1 MIDILGAYLTAV
13 RKGHNL
19 TSALITGQ
27 TLRNYAKSA
36 ADCLTILTGGPYTY
50 YDPATMS
57 MKRMALHPYL
67 NEQIAQRSTW
77 TKPKPR
83 KEPFT
88 YRMLAVHA
96 QQLLS
101 TDPDPLGV
109 YASLSYVVWDWMRLG
124 VFTGSRVSE
133 YAQSGLRKH
142 HRFQVIPSNK
152 DTGEW
157 AGQPLAFIREDFQF
171 FDARQRLVPLLELHS
186 AHGKGLVSTVHIRF
200 RYDKSSENFSIRKF
214 SRTDDAI
221 LDPVDAAVS
230 ILHRADLLL
239 VPKEEPIGVYAT
251 SLPSFLFLRDYHIR
265 DILRRMCIAA
275 YSDPTHYLRLHI
287 DRLVPHSNR
296 VTAAVCLQMG
306 GASHEDIAFR
316 LRWKV
321 GSVPT
326 YLRECFQEVGTIMSS
341 TLVQG
346 AFKTS

>member
-13 RKGHNL
+13 RQGNNL
-19 TSALITGQ
+19 TKAFITGQ

-36 ADCLTILTGGPYTY
+36 ADCLTILTGGPCTY

-57 MKRMALHPYL
+57 MKRMSLHPYL

-77 TKPKPR
+77 TKPTPR

-101 TDPDPLGV
+101 SHSDPRRI
-109 YASLSYVVWDWMRLG
+109 YFSLSYVVWDWMRLG

-133 YAQSGLRKH
+133 YAQSGLRKN
-142 HRFQVIPSNK
+142 HRFQVIPTNQ
-152 DTGEW
+152 DTSEW
-157 AGQPLAFIREDFQF
+157 AGQPLAFIRKDFQF
-171 FDARQRLVPLLELHS
+171 FDAQQRLVPLSSLHS
-186 AHGKGLVSTVHIRF
+186 SHVKGLVATVHLRF

-214 SRTDDAI
+214 SKTEDSI

-230 ILHRADLLL
+230 ILHRADLLS
-239 VPKEEPIGVYAT
+239 VPPDEPVGVYAT
-251 SLPSFLFLRDYHIR
+251 SPPSFLFLRDYHIR
-265 DILRRMCIAA
+265 TILRRMCIAA
-275 YSDPTHYLRLHI
+275 YSDPTHYLRIHI

-341 TLVQG
+341 TLQG

>member
-1 MIDILGAYLTAV
+1 MIDILGAYILAV

-19 TSALITGQ
+19 TSTFITGQ

-36 ADCLTILTGGPYTY
+36 ADCLTLLTGGPCTY
-50 YDPATMS
+50 YDPATTS
-57 MKRMALHPYL
+57 MKRMSLHPYL
-67 NEQIAQRSTW
+67 NEQINQRSTW

-96 QQLLS
+96 QELLS
-101 TDPDPLGV
+101 PKTDPLTV
-109 YASLSYVVWDWMRLG
+109 YTSLSYVVWDWMRLG

-133 YAQSGLRKH
+133 YAQSGLRKN
-142 HRFQVIPSNK
+142 HRFQVIPINK
-152 DTGEW
+152 DTGAW
-157 AGQPLAFIREDFQF
+157 AGQPLAFIRADFEF
-171 FDARQRLVPLLELHS
+171 FDAKQRRVPLSALHDS
-186 AHGKGLVSTVHIRF
+186 HRKGLVSTVHIRF

-214 SRTDDAI
+214 SQTGDAI

-239 VPKEEPIGVYAT
+239 VPSNEPIGVYANT
-251 SLPSFLFLRDYHIR
+251 FPSFCFLRDYHIR

-275 YSDPTHYLRLHI
+275 YPDSTHYLRIHI

-341 TLVQG
+341 TLQG